1 MNSNIDILEDLEK
14 RKKVLNV
21 RRNQFDISGTL
32 SYGLNVSLVH
42 LSLFIMV
49 TCLVKW
55 PDIEKTIE
63 FDNLHCDKE

>member
-1 MNSNIDILEDLEK
+1 MNSNIDILEDIEK

-42 LSLFIMV
+42 FSLFIMV
-49 TCLVKW
+49 TCIVRW
-55 PDIEKTIE
+55 PDIEKARE
-63 FDNLHCDKE
+63 LDKLHFD